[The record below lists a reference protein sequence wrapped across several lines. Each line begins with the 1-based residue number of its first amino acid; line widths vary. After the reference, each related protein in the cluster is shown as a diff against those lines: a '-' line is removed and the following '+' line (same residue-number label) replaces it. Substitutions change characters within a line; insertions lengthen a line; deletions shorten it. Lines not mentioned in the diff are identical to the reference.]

1 MADEPVGF
9 LGRWA
14 RRKAD
19 AREGKPLAEPPARPL
34 QDARPPEVVAPLQ
47 VAGFDEPVPTVP
59 ALTLEDAQA
68 LTSDSNFSPFMA
80 RQVSPEVRNA
90 AMKKLFSDP
99 HFNVMDGL
107 DIYIDDYNI
116 SEPIPPEMMA
126 TLNQARGLLF
136 DEPAGP
142 PPGPETSADCDNLAA
157 DGQNVPPDPAPSSPP
172 AEKS

>member
-1 MADEPVGF
+1 MPKALLANLTPDSDFGQF
-9 LGRWA
+9 LRQEISEEI
-14 RRKAD
+14 RRKAM
-19 AREGKPLAEPPARPL
+19 K
-34 QDARPPEVVAPLQ
+34 
-47 VAGFDEPVPTVP
+47 
-59 ALTLEDAQA
+59 TLFA
-68 LTSDSNFSPFMA
+68 
-80 RQVSPEVRNA
+80 
-90 AMKKLFSDP
+90 DP